1 MALST
6 GNKTC
11 TAGLSKRV
19 YDNLCSVWLSDMGYD
34 LTAQSATDQQ
44 SWKLL
49 CYSVAKGVVDE
60 IQANAALSGAVAT
73 INPADSGLQRDPAG
87 ANPDCLGPAGA
98 KTVGVT
104 GGVT

>member
-1 MALST
+1 MALLT

-11 TAGLSKRV
+11 TTGLSKRV

-34 LTAQSATDQQ
+34 LTAESATNKQTWQ
-44 SWKLL
+44 LV

-73 INPADSGLQRDPAG
+73 IETTDAGLQRDADG
-87 ANPDCLGPAGA
+87 ANPDCLGPTAQ
-98 KTVGVT
+98 KTIAVT
-104 GGVT
+104 GGIT